1 MTIWKLAFHNFKKS
15 FQNYFSMILSL
26 AFTVLILFNFTNL
39 IYTDT
44 FQALGVKNKD
54 YIDIIIR
61 VISVV
66 LLCFMFFFI
75 WYATN
80 VFLTKRKKEIGIF
93 IFMGLTN
100 QKIGRLYMLEII
112 MTGVSSLVLGIGFG
126 MITTQLFQM
135 ILLKMSAIFVEIS
148 FAFAWQPIL
157 ITAVVYLIIYSI
169 FVLKGY
175 RNIVRSS
182 VLDMISAARQNEYV
196 KANRLLLMIKAVF
209 GICVLANGYYLAIK
223 ESGMNIMGHLLGA
236 TVLVIAGTYL
246 LFGGFIPMVFQYLA
260 GRKSFLYQKERNLWI
275 NNVIFRM
282 RKNYRTYA
290 MTCVLLTSSVTAL
303 AAAFAQK
310 DRYDNIVHF
319 RNTYTFQIVSSLPD
333 LEDEVTKLIEKDN
346 DVAYHG
352 SLPVF
357 FMDSSH
363 FNSYFGHGILAFS
376 DVKKLAEEV
385 GLDFP
390 YEKLEEDELILAN
403 HIVLLSLIPDM
414 RNKTVDIDGK
424 TYRQIDETTVPYLGY
439 LQESQDYYIVN
450 DKTYEELLSSYAETT
465 GYTEQNYTY
474 NYRIEDIY
482 NYAASLDELDELVH
496 NTEESYTGRVAIDPN
511 SDDIRWIKVE
521 YSLCVFMFL
530 VFVVASGSILFM
542 KLYNDAFEEKERY
555 AVLKKMGIAEK
566 TLGKAAAKELRCAY
580 ALPFILMTVSSFF
593 AVHSLEKMMS
603 TSLKMINFVSVFIIF
618 LFFVVFYL
626 LSVLFYRKNAEI

>member
-1 MTIWKLAFHNFKKS
+1 MTIGKLAFHNFRKS

-39 IYTDT
+39 TYTDT
-44 FQALGVKNKD
+44 FQALGERNKD

-93 IFMGLTN
+93 VFMGLTN

-126 MITTQLFQM
+126 MITSQLFQM

-148 FAFAWQPIL
+148 FTFAWQPIL
-157 ITAVVYLIIYSI
+157 ITAAVYLIIYSI

-196 KANRLLLMIKAVF
+196 KTNRLLLMVKAVF
-209 GICVLANGYYLAIK
+209 GICVLANGYYLAVK

-236 TVLVIAGTYL
+236 TVLVIVGTYL
-246 LFGGFIPMVFQYLA
+246 LFGGFIPMAFQYLA

-319 RNTYTFQIVSSLPD
+319 RNTYTFQIISSLPD
-333 LEDEVTKLIEKDN
+333 LEDEVTRLIDKDN
-346 DVAYHG
+346 DIAYHA

-363 FNSYFGHGILAFS
+363 FNSYFAHGILAFS

-474 NYRIEDIY
+474 NYRIEDID
-482 NYAASLDELDELVH
+482 NYAASLDELNELVH

-580 ALPFILMTVSSFF
+580 ALPFILMMVSSFF

-603 TSLKMINFVSVFIIF
+603 TSLKMINFVSVLIIF

>member
-1 MTIWKLAFHNFKKS
+1 MTIGKLAFHNFRKS
-15 FQNYFSMILSL
+15 FRNYFSMILSL

-44 FQALGVKNKD
+44 FRALGERNKD

-148 FAFAWQPIL
+148 FTFAWQPIL
-157 ITAVVYLIIYSI
+157 ITAVVYLVIYSI
-169 FVLKGY
+169 FVVKGY

-182 VLDMISAARQNEYV
+182 VLDMISAIRQNEYV
-196 KANRLLLMIKAVF
+196 KTNSILLMIKAVF
-209 GICVLANGYYLAIK
+209 GICVLANGYYLAIR

-246 LFGGFIPMVFQYLA
+246 LFGGFIPMIFQYLA
-260 GRKSFLYQKERNLWI
+260 GIKSFLYQKERNIWI

-319 RNTYTFQIVSSLPD
+319 RNTYTFQIISSLPD
-333 LEDEVTKLIEKDN
+333 IEDEVTKLIEKDN
-346 DVAYHG
+346 DIAYHAA
-352 SLPVF
+352 LPVF
-357 FMDSSH
+357 FMDGSH
-363 FNSYFGHGILAFS
+363 FTNNFAHGILAFS

-403 HIVLLSLIPDM
+403 HIVLLSLIPDV
-414 RNKTVDIDGK
+414 RNRTVDIDGK

-439 LQESQDYYIVN
+439 LQEGQDYYIVN
-450 DKTYEELLSSYAETT
+450 DKTYEELLLAYEETT

-474 NYRIEDIY
+474 NYRIEDIDS
-482 NYAASLDELDELVH
+482 YAASLDELDGLVH
-496 NTEESYTGRVAIDPN
+496 NTTESYTGRVAIDPN

-555 AVLKKMGIAEK
+555 SVLKKMGVAEK

-580 ALPFILMTVSSFF
+580 ALPFILMMVSSFF
-593 AVHSLEKMMS
+593 SVHSLEKMMS
-603 TSLKMINFVSVFIIF
+603 TSLKAINLVSVLIIF
-618 LFFVVFYL
+618 GFFAVFYL
-626 LSVLFYRKNAEI
+626 LSVVFYRKNAEI